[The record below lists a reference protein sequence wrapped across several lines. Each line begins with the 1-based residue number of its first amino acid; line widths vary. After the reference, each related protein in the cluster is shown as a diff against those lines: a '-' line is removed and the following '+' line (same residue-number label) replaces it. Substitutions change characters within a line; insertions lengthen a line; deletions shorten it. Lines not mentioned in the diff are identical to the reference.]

1 MFREQKGI
9 TLVALVITIIVLL
22 ILAGVTIAALSGP
35 NGILTNAVKSNEETA
50 MSQAK
55 EAVSMAVSEVLTNY
69 YVNQTTATGEEADL
83 SKATVEAAIEKNY
96 PDFESP
102 TVTMP
107 ATGSNAGTVTMV
119 INGIKVSVAF
129 TITGPT
135 GSGAST
141 WTIGEAK
148 IIDN

>member
-55 EAVSMAVSEVLTNY
+55 EAVSMAVSELLSNY
-69 YVNQTTATGEEADL
+69 YVTQTTTASDPTDITSQNIADTV
-83 SKATVEAAIEKNY
+83 KANY
-96 PDFESP
+96 PDFEIN
-102 TVTMP
+102 
-107 ATGSNAGTVTMV
+107 SNTDTAIVMT
-119 INGIKVSVAF
+119 INGIKISVAL
-129 TITGPT
+129 TKTAGTDVGSLTSPT
-135 GSGAST
+135 TWKVGDASVV
-141 WTIGEAK
+141 K
-148 IIDN
+148 

>member
-1 MFREQKGI
+1 M
-9 TLVALVITIIVLL
+9 
-22 ILAGVTIAALSGP
+22 
-35 NGILTNAVKSNEETA
+35 
-50 MSQAK
+50 
-55 EAVSMAVSEVLTNY
+55 
-69 YVNQTTATGEEADL
+69 
-83 SKATVEAAIEKNY
+83 EAAITKNY
-96 PDFESP
+96 PDFKSP

-129 TITGPT
+129 TVTEPT